1 MPKLN
6 FEKAFELTLDNGE
19 KKQFRAGLQSVP
31 DELVDHWFVQA
42 HVAPDDDEDDSEG
55 GEGDDA
61 DKAVL
66 IAMAQELGIKAT
78 KRWSNAKI
86 EAAIEEA
93 EAKKKA
99 EGGEGA

>member
-1 MPKLN
+1 MAKLN
-6 FEKAFELTLDNGE
+6 FASAFELTLDNGE
-19 KKQFRAGLQSVP
+19 KKTFKAGLQNVP
-31 DELVDHWFVQA
+31 EELVDHWFVQA
-42 HVAPDDDEDDSEG
+42 HVAPDDDEDDDG

-66 IAMAQELGIKAT
+66 IAMAQELGIKAN
-78 KRWSNAKI
+78 KRWSNSKI

-99 EGGEGA
+99 ENGGGE